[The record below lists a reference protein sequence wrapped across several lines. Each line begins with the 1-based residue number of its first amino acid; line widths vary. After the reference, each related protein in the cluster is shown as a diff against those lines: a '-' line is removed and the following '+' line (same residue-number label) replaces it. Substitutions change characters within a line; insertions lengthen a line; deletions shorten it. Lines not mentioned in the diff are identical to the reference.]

1 MNNRFASQPK
11 TSFILNRDHVDNII
25 EVLTNIIDQNKNRH
39 CTVSINKDIFIDLPG
54 DGGGNRVMFPGS
66 RGGLIVT
73 AGHFEK
79 II

>member
-11 TSFILNRDHVDNII
+11 TSFILNCDHVDNII
-25 EVLTNIIDQNKNRH
+25 EVLRNIIDQNKNRH

-54 DGGGNRVMFPGS
+54 DGGGNRIMFPGS
-66 RGGLIVT
+66 HGGLIVT